1 MTDPVRHK
9 GEGHRG
15 RLRERFVSGGL
26 DGFHDYEVV
35 ELLLTLG
42 TPQKDCKDM
51 AKAAL
56 KRFKNLRGVFEAS
69 GPELEE
75 VHGIG
80 PKNSFGIKLIRA
92 AADRYLRTRIPE
104 RDPLGNAD
112 EVFEYLK
119 YTLGDKPRECFLVI
133 FLDAKNRVLKTEVLF
148 EGTLTASAVYPREV
162 VRAALEHHAAA
173 MIFVHNHPS
182 GDPTPSREDMDIT
195 RRLILAC
202 RLMGLTVHEHLIVG
216 RDGYYSFAD
225 QGHIER
231 MNSEA

>member
-1 MTDPVRHK
+1 MADPGRHK

-15 RLRERFVSGGL
+15 RLRERFLSGGL

-42 TPQKDCKDM
+42 TPRKDCKEM
-51 AKAAL
+51 AKATL
-56 KRFKNLRGVFEAS
+56 RRFKTLRGVFEAS
-69 GPELEE
+69 GSELEE
-75 VHGIG
+75 IPGIG
-80 PKNSFGIKLIRA
+80 MKNSLGIKLIRA
-92 AADRYLRTRIPE
+92 VADRYLRSRIPE
-104 RDPLGNAD
+104 RDPLGNAE

-119 YTLGDKPRECFLVI
+119 YSLGDKPRECFLVI
-133 FLDAKNRVLKTEVLF
+133 FLDAKNRLLDTQILF

-162 VRAALEHHAAA
+162 VRAALGHHAAA
-173 MIFVHNHPS
+173 LIFVHNHPS
-182 GDPTPSREDMDIT
+182 GDPSPSREDMDIT

-202 RLMGLTVHEHLIVG
+202 RVMGLTVHEHLIVG

-225 QGHIER
+225 QGHIAQ